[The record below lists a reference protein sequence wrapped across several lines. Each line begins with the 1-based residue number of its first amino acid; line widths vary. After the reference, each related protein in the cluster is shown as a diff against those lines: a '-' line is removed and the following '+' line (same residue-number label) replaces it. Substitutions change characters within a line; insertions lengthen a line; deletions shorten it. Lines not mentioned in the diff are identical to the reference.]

1 MLDRRLTR
9 RHFLVAAGAVTA
21 TGLLAACEA
30 DDSDD
35 VVDDAP
41 ADDAE
46 PAVDPD
52 DDVDDDDEEVD
63 VDDTDVDDDDD
74 EDEEVQRGG
83 TLHIGQD
90 FGPQDLDPTIS
101 TAWAST
107 NIQEL
112 IFTGLLR
119 WDKDME
125 IEHDIATDYEIAD
138 DTTYIFHLRDD
149 VTFHNGKHLTS
160 EDVKFTFERILDPDT
175 GSPRISMFEQIESID
190 ADEDYTVQFNLSRPS
205 AAFIRYLTTIPHGA
219 IVPSNA
225 TDEELNSDAPGT
237 GPFRF
242 VEHVLDQE
250 VRLEAFEDYYE
261 EGLPYLDEVVFRLLG
276 DDTSI
281 SAALTSESVH
291 MTWLKDPMV
300 AQNVAETTPGLESVP
315 GVSSRYIPIFF
326 DLEEPP
332 FDDVRVRRAM
342 SLALDRQ
349 AIVNGVLGEFG
360 AVGTFLP
367 PSQLGGYTGDG
378 SDLPY
383 YTRDVDEAMRLL
395 EEAGYENLEVPEF
408 KVVAANDLD
417 VQASQIMQQQWA
429 DAGIDVNV
437 NPMEVGAILDD
448 WNSGNYKMVMVGLTW
463 NADPDEEVV
472 RFYSQSPF
480 GSAMGIDDP
489 EVDELIEEGRV
500 EIEDDARIEI
510 YHQIQ
515 ERVLD
520 QVYTIIPYAYP
531 LRWELAWEYVRGYEV
546 MPSNARLYVRQTWLD
561 NQE

>member
-1 MLDRRLTR
+1 MMDVRLNR
-9 RHFLVAAGAVTA
+9 RHFLIAVGAFSA
-21 TGLLAACEA
+21 TGLLAACGDDDASDDDAVDDPEPDAEPDEDGPDDEDDEDVEA
-30 DDSDD
+30 DDGDD
-35 VVDDAP
+35 G
-41 ADDAE
+41 
-46 PAVDPD
+46 
-52 DDVDDDDEEVD
+52 DDEA
-63 VDDTDVDDDDD
+63 DTGD
-74 EDEEVQRGG
+74 VQRGG

-101 TAWAST
+101 AAWAST

-112 IFTGLLR
+112 IFTALLR
-119 WDKDME
+119 WNSDME
-125 IEHDIATDYEIAD
+125 IEHDLATDYEIAD
-138 DTTYIFHLRDD
+138 DTTYIFNLREG
-149 VTFHNGKHLTS
+149 VTFHNGKEFTS
-160 EDVKFTFERILDPDT
+160 EDVKFTFERILDSET
-175 GSPRISMFEQIESID
+175 GSPRISMFDQIESID
-190 ADEDYTVQFNLSRPS
+190 AEDDYTVQFNLSRPS
-205 AAFIRYLTTIPHGA
+205 APMIRYLATIPHGA

-250 VRLEAFEDYYE
+250 VRLERFEDYYE

-281 SAALTSESVH
+281 SAALTSESVQL
-291 MTWLKDPMV
+291 TWMKDPMV
-300 AQNVAETTPGLESVP
+300 AQNVAESNEGLESVP

-326 DLEEPP
+326 DLTEPP
-332 FDDVRVRRAM
+332 FDDVRVRQAM

-349 AIVNGVLGEFG
+349 SIVNAVLGDFG
-360 AVGTFLP
+360 SIGTFLP

-378 SDLPY
+378 SDLPH
-383 YTRDVDEAMRLL
+383 YTRDVEEAMRLL

-417 VQASQIMQQQWA
+417 VQAAQIMQQQWA

-448 WNSGNYKMVMVGLTW
+448 WNSGNYKMVMVGLVW
-463 NADPDEEVV
+463 NPDPDEEVV
-472 RFYSQSPF
+472 RFHSESPF

-500 EIEDDARIEI
+500 EIDDDARIEI

-520 QVYTIIPYAYP
+520 QVYTVIPYAYP
-531 LRWELAWEYVRGYEV
+531 LRWELAWNYVRGYEV